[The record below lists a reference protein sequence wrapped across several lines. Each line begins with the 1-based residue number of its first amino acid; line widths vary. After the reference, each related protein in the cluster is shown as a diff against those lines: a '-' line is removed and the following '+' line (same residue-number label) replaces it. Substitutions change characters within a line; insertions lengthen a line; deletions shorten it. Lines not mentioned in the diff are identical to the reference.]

1 MEPTRNIAARAGRWS
16 ARHRKAAVLGWL
28 AFVVAALVLGGAT
41 GTKLLTDE
49 EQGSGESGRADKALA
64 KAFPQAADESVLV
77 QSSKLDVDD
86 PAFRAAVADVQRR
99 LGRVKGVEGVTSPYR
114 SDAAIAKNRDAVLV
128 NRKIPGDDDKAEE
141 KIDSV
146 LAATAAAQKAHP
158 DLRIAQFG
166 DASADKAIS
175 KSFEDDF
182 KKAEITSLPVTL
194 LILVIAFGALAAAG
208 VPLLL
213 AISSVAATIGL
224 IGPISQFA
232 PVSESINSVI
242 LLIGLAVGVDYAM
255 FYLRREREERAKGAG
270 ERAALEAA
278 AATSGR
284 AVMISGFTVMI
295 AMAGMYIAGDA
306 TFTSFATGTILVVA
320 IAVLGSLT
328 VLPAVLAKLGD
339 RVEKG
344 RIPFLARLKS
354 RDGESRV
361 WNAVLD
367 RVLRRPLA
375 AALLSGALLVALAVP
390 ALGLKTALPGVDTLP
405 RDLTVM
411 QTYDRIQAEFPGE
424 NIPATV
430 VVQGDAV
437 GSPQMK
443 AAVASLQRQVDR
455 SPVLEGRVSTE
466 TSPGGNVTRIDVP
479 IAGNGTD
486 AKSRAA
492 LAELR
497 DRAVPEAFGP
507 LGVKADVG

>member
-1 MEPTRNIAARAGRWS
+1 M
-16 ARHRKAAVLGWL
+16 
-28 AFVVAALVLGGAT
+28 
-41 GTKLLTDE
+41 
-49 EQGSGESGRADKALA
+49 
-64 KAFPQAADESVLV
+64 
-77 QSSKLDVDD
+77 
-86 PAFRAAVADVQRR
+86 
-99 LGRVKGVEGVTSPYR
+99 TSPYR
-114 SDAAIAKNRDAVLV
+114 SDAAIAKNRKAVLV
-128 NRKIPGDDDKAEE
+128 NLKIPGDDDATEE

-194 LILVIAFGALAAAG
+194 IILVIAFGALAAAG

-232 PVSESINSVI
+232 PVSESISSVI

-344 RIPFLARLKS
+344 RIPFLSRLKTAE
-354 RDGESRV
+354 RGVAGVERG
-361 WNAVLD
+361 AG
-367 RVLRRPLA
+367 PGA
-375 AALLSGALLVALAVP
+375 APAAGGRP
-390 ALGLKTALPGVDTLP
+390 ALGC
-405 RDLTVM
+405 
-411 QTYDRIQAEFPGE
+411 
-424 NIPATV
+424 
-430 VVQGDAV
+430 
-437 GSPQMK
+437 
-443 AAVASLQRQVDR
+443 AA
-455 SPVLEGRVSTE
+455 
-466 TSPGGNVTRIDVP
+466 GG
-479 IAGNGTD
+479 AGG
-486 AKSRAA
+486 AR
-492 LAELR
+492 R
-497 DRAVPEAFGP
+497 WG
-507 LGVKADVG
+507 